1 MKSKVLLF
9 SNLIFLTVSSVLL
22 LETLFDFKVNED
34 AYFIEVNCILN
45 QRGEY
50 ITKII
55 PLLLELFCWFFIPIW
70 LVYFFLEGKDLKNS
84 WTKQILVG
92 VSIYTILIFITNT
105 MVVFSLVSANTI
117 NPALAYPLFNILSII
132 QALFFQKHLKRVFFV
147 LLI

>member
-9 SNLIFLTVSSVLL
+9 SNLIFLTVSSALL

-105 MVVFSLVSANTI
+105 MVVFSLVGANTI